1 MTQKIERSALVRH
14 SAREM
19 FALVSDVEAY
29 PEFLPW
35 CGNALRHVGD
45 NEHQVTAS
53 LEVVRGGISQ
63 RFTTR
68 NHLDPH
74 RSIRMELVDGPFR
87 HLRGHWHF
95 VELREDAC
103 KVKLELEFDVDGRV
117 ARFAFGNIFHQ
128 AANTMVDAFCRR
140 ASEIYG
146 VRAGVADGLNP
157 GGGGL
162 WASGAPG
169 TDCCYSV

>member
-35 CGNALRHVGD
+35 CGNALRHDDG
-45 NEHQVTAS
+45 NGQQVTAS
-53 LEVVRGGISQ
+53 LEVVRGGLSQ

-74 RSIRMELVDGPFR
+74 SCIRMELVDGPFR
-87 HLRGHWHF
+87 YLRGYWHF

-128 AANTMVDAFCRR
+128 AANAMVDAFCRR
-140 ASEIYG
+140 AAELYG
-146 VRAGVADGLNP
+146 ARAG
-157 GGGGL
+157 
-162 WASGAPG
+162 SG
-169 TDCCYSV
+169 